1 MRHDGSH
8 AEASGSPNELWRNH
22 MEPVPNLLIGKPA
35 QAGPAADQSPLAEY
49 WSIPSDSLLS
59 TLKASKDGLQTADAE
74 QRLKQYGLNTI
85 QAQQQDTAL
94 RLLLRQFKSPLV
106 LILIFA
112 AIVSG
117 IVGEWVDASI
127 VLAIV
132 LGSTLLGFV
141 QEYTAGNAV
150 EKLRSQ
156 VTIKSN
162 LLRGGQ
168 PQMLPSEWA
177 VPGDVVVLSAGS
189 LIPADGIVLDAK
201 DFFVN
206 QAVLTGETFPV
217 EKKPATVAAHA
228 SLAERTN
235 CVFMGTS
242 VGSGTARVLIVQTG
256 KATVFGQVAERL
268 RLRPP
273 ETEFERGIRHFG
285 NLLTQVML
293 VMVVIVLAVNVFLA
307 KPILDSLLFTLALAV
322 GLTPELLPAII
333 SITLSHGAQEMAKRG
348 VIVRRL
354 TSIENFG
361 SMDVL
366 CTDKTGTLTEGVV
379 SLDGAVDTAGQ
390 PSGDVLRYALLNAS
404 YQTGLD
410 NPLDEAIQTAGKKAG
425 VDIGSDQKVD
435 EIPYD
440 FVRKR
445 LSVVSANAQGQRTLI
460 TKGALDNIL
469 SICTSLQGADGPHTL
484 DAAAR
489 PEIDRQYSA
498 WSEKGF
504 RVLGLATKTVD
515 TRPGAYSPKDENGLS
530 FAGFLLFLDPPK
542 ADVQQVIVDLAKRG
556 VQLKIITG
564 DNQKVA
570 RHVAEAVNLP
580 LQGVL
585 TGSELNDMHDEALW
599 HLAERTTLFAE
610 VDPNQKERI
619 ILALK
624 KTGHVVGYMGDGI
637 NDAPALHAADVG
649 ISVDTA
655 VDVAKAAADFVLLKK
670 DLNILRQGIDEG
682 RVTFAN
688 TIKYILTTISANFGN
703 MFSMAGASML
713 LSFLPMLAPQIL
725 LNNFLSDIPATTIA
739 GDNVDPEMVAIPR
752 RWNTRY
758 IRDYMVLF
766 GLVSS
771 IFDFL
776 TFGTLLFLFR
786 ASPEE
791 FRTGWFIE
799 SLITELVIALVVR
812 TRHLFFRSRPG
823 RLLLVSTLVFIAIT
837 LVLPYLPFISVFGF
851 IPLPAPLMLS
861 MLGLTGLYVLAT
873 ELTKKYFYSRMGNV
887 KA

>member
-1 MRHDGSH
+1 MLDLHTT
-8 AEASGSPNELWRNH
+8 RN
-22 MEPVPNLLIGKPA
+22 
-35 QAGPAADQSPLAEY
+35 
-49 WSIPSDSLLS
+49 
-59 TLKASKDGLQTADAE
+59 GLQPTDVE
-74 QRLKQYGLNTI
+74 QRLKQYGLNEI
-85 QAQQQDTAL
+85 GAQQQATAV
-94 RLLLRQFKSPLV
+94 RLLLSQFKSPLV

-117 IVGEWVDASI
+117 VVKEWVDASI

-132 LGSTLLGFV
+132 LGSTILGFI
-141 QEYTAGNAV
+141 QEYTASNAV

-156 VTIKSN
+156 VTLKSN
-162 LLRGGQ
+162 VIRGGK
-168 PQMLPSEWA
+168 PQTLA
-177 VPGDVVVLSAGS
+177 TNQVVPGDVAVLSAGS
-189 LIPADGIVLDAK
+189 LIPADGIVLEAN

-217 EKKPATVAAHA
+217 EKITTPVSENA
-228 SLAERTN
+228 SLPQRTN

-242 VGSGTARVLIVQTG
+242 VSSGSAHILIVQTG
-256 KATVFGQVAERL
+256 KTTVFGQVAEKL
-268 RLRPP
+268 KLRPP

-293 VMVVIVLAVNVFLA
+293 VMVVIVLAVNIFLA
-307 KPILDSLLFTLALAV
+307 KPVLDSLLFALALAV

-333 SITLSHGAQEMAKRG
+333 SITLSHGAQQMAKRG

-379 SLDGAVDTAGQ
+379 HLDGALDSQGQ
-390 PSGDVLRYALLNAS
+390 PSEDVLKNAYLNAH
-404 YQTGLD
+404 YQTGLT
-410 NPLDEAIQTAGKKAG
+410 NPLDEAVQSAAEKAG
-425 VDIGSDQKVD
+425 LNISTENKVD

-445 LSVVSANAQGQRTLI
+445 MSVVTANAQGTQTFI
-460 TKGALDNIL
+460 TKGALDSIL
-469 SICTSLQGADGPHTL
+469 SICSGVQVGDAINPL
-484 DAAAR
+484 DADSRA
-489 PEIDRQYSA
+489 EIAKRYSE

-504 RVLGLATKTVD
+504 RVLGLATKVID
-515 TRPGAYSPKDENGLS
+515 GKPDAYSTSDEKELTFS
-530 FAGFLLFLDPPK
+530 GFLLFFDPPK
-542 ADVQQVIVDLAKRG
+542 VDVQKVILDLAKRG

-564 DNQKVA
+564 DNEKVA

-585 TGSELNDMHDEALW
+585 TGSQLNDLRDEALW

-619 ILALK
+619 ILALQK
-624 KTGHVVGYMGDGI
+624 ARHVVGYMGDGI

-655 VDVAKAAADFVLLKK
+655 VDVAKEAADFVLLKT
-670 DLNILRQGIDEG
+670 DLDILRQGIDEG
-682 RVTFAN
+682 RTTFAN
-688 TIKYILTTISANFGN
+688 TLKYILTTISANFGN

-713 LSFLPMLAPQIL
+713 LPFLPLLAPQIL
-725 LNNFLSDIPATTIA
+725 LNNFLSDIPAITIA
-739 GDNVDPEMVAIPR
+739 SDNVDPEMTDKPR
-752 RWNTRY
+752 RWNTKF
-758 IRDYMVLF
+758 IRNYMVVF
-766 GLVSS
+766 GMVSS

-776 TFGTLLFLFR
+776 TFGILLFLFR
-786 ASPEE
+786 ASPEA

-799 SLITELVIALVVR
+799 SLLTELVIALVVR

-823 RLLLVSTLVFIAIT
+823 KLLLLSTLIFIAIA
-837 LVLPYLPFISVFGF
+837 LVLPYLPFNKIFGF
-851 IPLPAPLMLS
+851 VPLPAPLMLT
-861 MLGLTGLYVLAT
+861 MIGLTAFYVLAT
-873 ELTKKYFYSRMGNV
+873 EITKKFFYSRLEN
-887 KA
+887 ANA

>member
-1 MRHDGSH
+1 MRGTPKHSTKKTTI
-8 AEASGSPNELWRNH
+8 
-22 MEPVPNLLIGKPA
+22 VGKQVD
-35 QAGPAADQSPLAEY
+35 QATLTAY
-49 WSIPSDSLLS
+49 WSLTPDQLFS
-59 TLKASKDGLQTADAE
+59 TLDSSRDGLQAIDAS

-85 QAQQQDTAL
+85 GTQQQMSPL
-94 RLLLRQFKSPLV
+94 GLLLRQFKSPLV

-117 IVGEWVDASI
+117 IVKEWVDAII

-132 LGSTLLGFV
+132 FSSTILGFV
-141 QEYTAGNAV
+141 QEYAASNAV
-150 EKLRSQ
+150 AKLRSQ

-168 PQMLPSEWA
+168 TKTLPSEQV
-177 VPGDVVVLSAGS
+177 VPGDIILLSAGS
-189 LIPADGIVLDAK
+189 LVPADGIVLEAN

-217 EKKPATVAAHA
+217 EKKPATIPKNA

-242 VGSGTARVLIVQTG
+242 ASSGTARVLITQTG
-256 KATVFGQVAERL
+256 KSTVFGQVAERL

-273 ETEFERGIRHFG
+273 ETEFERGIRQFG
-285 NLLTQVML
+285 NLLTQIML
-293 VMVVIVLAVNVFLA
+293 IMVLIVLGINIFLA
-307 KPILDSLLFTLALAV
+307 KPFLDSLLFSLALAV

-333 SITLSHGAQEMAKRG
+333 SITLSHGAQKMAKRG

-354 TSIENFG
+354 NSIENFG
-361 SMDVL
+361 SMDIL

-379 SLDGAVDTAGQ
+379 RLDGALDTQGQ
-390 PSGDVLRYALLNAS
+390 PSMSVLRYAYLNAHN
-404 YQTGLD
+404 QNGL
-410 NPLDEAIQTAGKKAG
+410 NNALDDAIQKASQTAGL
-425 VDIGSDQKVD
+425 DISTEIKVG

-440 FVRKR
+440 FVRKC
-445 LSVVSANAQGQRTLI
+445 LSVVVANPQSERTLI
-460 TKGALDNIL
+460 TKGALDKVL
-469 SICTSLQGADGPHTL
+469 SGCINVKYGNDVRPLN
-484 DAAAR
+484 AAKR
-489 PEIDRQYSA
+489 IEIEKLYSE

-504 RVLGLATKTVD
+504 RVIGLAMKTIVGKQE
-515 TRPGAYSPKDENGLS
+515 TYSHSDENSLT
-530 FAGFLLFLDPPK
+530 FIGFMLFFDPPK
-542 ADVQQVIVDLAKRG
+542 VDVQQVILDLAKRG

-570 RHVAEAVNLP
+570 RHVAEAVGLP
-580 LQGVL
+580 LLGVL

-637 NDAPALHAADVG
+637 NDAPALHAADVS

-655 VDVAKAAADFVLLKK
+655 VDVAKDAADFVLLKQ
-670 DLNILRQGIDEG
+670 DLAILRQGIDEG
-682 RVTFAN
+682 RSTFAN
-688 TIKYILTTISANFGN
+688 TLKYILTTISANFGN

-713 LSFLPMLAPQIL
+713 LPFLPLLAPQIL
-725 LNNFLSDIPATTIA
+725 LNNFLSDIPALTIA
-739 GDNVDPEMVAIPR
+739 SDNVDIEMVEKPR
-752 RWNTRY
+752 RWNTRF
-758 IRDYMVLF
+758 IRNYMVLF

-776 TFGTLLFLFR
+776 TFGTLLYLFR
-786 ASPEE
+786 ATPDE

-799 SLITELVIALVVR
+799 SLLTELVIALVVR

-823 RLLLVSTLVFIAIT
+823 RLLLLTTLIFIGIT

-851 IPLPAPLMLS
+851 VPLPAPLLLTMI
-861 MLGLTGLYVLAT
+861 GLTTLYIFAT
-873 ELTKKYFYSRMGNV
+873 ELTKRFFYTRLANGM
-887 KA
+887 